1 MKKHTSTLSLITCL
15 FLLSSC
21 LPGPEKLIPKELVST
36 DDPAS
41 TVVATAP
48 ALEKDTLSCEEARF
62 VVLINLYRAKNN
74 LGAVAVSE
82 AGVEGARW
90 HAQDMNDKNY
100 FSHTE
105 PDGRTFSERALAFG
119 YPAWSEN
126 IAAGNQAAQMTF
138 CQWKNSSGHNSNML
152 RADHKTIGIGEYIGN
167 GTYKAYWVN
176 TFGPETTDKIQAPLT
191 QASNCLMPIS
201 LPSC

>member
-1 MKKHTSTLSLITCL
+1 MKKILPVCSLL
-15 FLLSSC
+15 FLSSC
-21 LPGPEKLIPKELVST
+21 LPGPEKLIPKELVQSDEPVST
-36 DDPAS
+36 
-41 TVVATAP
+41 TVTTTTP
-48 ALEKDTLSCEEARF
+48 ALSKDTLSCEEAKF
-62 VVLINLYRAKNN
+62 VVLLNLYRKKNN
-74 LGAVAVSE
+74 LGMVEVSE

-100 FSHTE
+100 FSHIE

-119 YPAWSEN
+119 YSAWSEN
-126 IAAGNQAAQMTF
+126 IAAGNTTAQMTF

-152 RADHKTIGIGEYIGN
+152 RADHKTIGIGEYSGN

-176 TFGPETTDKIQAPLT
+176 TFGPDTNDKIQAPLT
-191 QASNCLMPIS
+191 NASNCTMPLS

>member
-1 MKKHTSTLSLITCL
+1 MKKLLCSLSSLL
-15 FLLSSC
+15 LLSSC
-21 LPGPEKLIPKELVST
+21 LPGPEKLIPQDLVSS
-36 DDPAS
+36 DDP
-41 TVVATAP
+41 TTLPATTP
-48 ALEKDTLSCEEARF
+48 ALEKNTLSCEEARF
-62 VVLINLYRAKNN
+62 VTLLNLYRKKNN
-74 LGAVAVSE
+74 LGVVAVSE

-126 IAAGNQAAQMTF
+126 IAAGNTTAQLTF
-138 CQWKNSSGHNSNML
+138 CQWKNSSAHNSNML
-152 RADHKTIGIGEYIGN
+152 RADHKTVGIGTYSGN

-176 TFGPETTDKIQAPLT
+176 TFGPAT
-191 QASNCLMPIS
+191 QDTIS
-201 LPSC
+201 LPLADETKCVLPLVLPAC